1 MKHFVC
7 FAQPIAKF
15 KNIYQTGL
23 ENLIS
28 TKTEPAVKKYIRKKK
43 EEAEAEKES

>member
-1 MKHFVC
+1 MKHFAC
-7 FAQPIAKF
+7 F

-28 TKTEPAVKKYIRKKK
+28 TKAEPAVKKYIRKRK
-43 EEAEAEKES
+43 EQAEAEKEE